1 MTHLYF
7 MRHAQDIYDEDTDG
21 IYRDLGLAPEGIEQA
36 NKLRDR
42 LLRTEELKP
51 DVFIS
56 SPERRA
62 KETAEIIAPALGQPV
77 TLDVDFEEWRSDDG
91 SMTPAKFMEL
101 WGAVPKSQ
109 KPYYRWYEGGENRVE
124 FALRVHQALNRV
136 IQAHA
141 GKIVAIMT
149 HGAFLQMTF
158 PYFFGFGEASIER
171 ALPEMR
177 RTSITHWLQTKDRW
191 TLERSND
198 YYHLL

>member
-7 MRHAQDIYDEDTDG
+7 MRHAQDNYDQDTDG
-21 IYRDLGLAPEGIEQA
+21 MYRDLGLSPEGIDQA
-36 NKLRDR
+36 NRLRDR
-42 LLRTEELKP
+42 LLRTSELKP

-77 TLDVDFEEWRSDDG
+77 TLDADFEEWRSDDG
-91 SMTPAKFMEL
+91 SMTPTRFMEL
-101 WGAVPKSQ
+101 WNEVPKSQ
-109 KPYYRWYEGGENRVE
+109 RAYYRWYEGGENRVE
-124 FALRVHQALNRV
+124 FALRVHQALNRI
-136 IQAHA
+136 IQEHA
-141 GKIVAIMT
+141 GKTIAIMT

-177 RTSITHWLQTKDRW
+177 RTSITHWVQIKDRW